1 VHYGTGQGSK
11 QTVAGLLQS
20 LGLAKYSLIFQAEEV
35 DMAALQHMSDS
46 DLKELGMP
54 MVSWSSSLSPYSSRP
69 CICLGFLLRYS
80 GSSHFK
86 PQDQA
91 LSRWELFLGVPQ
103 WEPHCSAGSN
113 LLFSF
118 VRSHKEW

>member
-1 VHYGTGQGSK
+1 
-11 QTVAGLLQS
+11 
-20 LGLAKYSLIFQAEEV
+20 
-35 DMAALQHMSDS
+35 MAALQHMSDS

-86 PQDQA
+86 PQDQG

-113 LLFSF
+113 LFFSF
-118 VRSHKEW
+118 VSSHKEW